1 MKFRMA
7 AREGKGGG
15 GGGQMIESLPE
26 NTHPNMYV
34 YALVLW
40 PSSSA
45 FTLKHTCRPFMVP
58 AKLSLRL

>member
-1 MKFRMA
+1 MA
-7 AREGKGGG
+7 AREGKGGGG

-40 PSSSA
+40 PSSSS
-45 FTLKHTCRPFMVP
+45 TSTSKHTCRPFMVP
-58 AKLSLRL
+58 AKVSLRL